1 MPGAFL
7 GVMPMDH
14 VSHALGVQV
23 NHWLTISVGAPLMGI
38 ALTLVL
44 EDRITQLLGVQRLS
58 LTNDLSKPVLIG
70 MFVGILLGE

>member
-1 MPGAFL
+1 MFFGFQEAQTSPDVEQASSMPGAFL

-38 ALTLVL
+38 AMTLVL
-44 EDRITQLLGVQRLS
+44 EDRITQLLGV
-58 LTNDLSKPVLIG
+58 
-70 MFVGILLGE
+70 